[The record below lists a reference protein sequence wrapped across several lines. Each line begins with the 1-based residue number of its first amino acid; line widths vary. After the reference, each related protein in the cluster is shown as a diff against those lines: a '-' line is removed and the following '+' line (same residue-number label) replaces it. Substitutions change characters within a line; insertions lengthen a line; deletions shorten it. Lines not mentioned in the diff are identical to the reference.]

1 MIKNYTIDATE
12 RLTFKHDFVVV
23 ISIPDGANSFLL

>member
-12 RLTFKHDFVVV
+12 RLNFKHDFVVV
-23 ISIPDGANSFLL
+23 VSIPDGANSFLL